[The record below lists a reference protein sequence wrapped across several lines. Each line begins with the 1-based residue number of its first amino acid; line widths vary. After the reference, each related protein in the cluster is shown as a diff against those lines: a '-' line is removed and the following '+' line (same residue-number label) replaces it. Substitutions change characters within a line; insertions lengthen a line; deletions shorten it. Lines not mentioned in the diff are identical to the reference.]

1 MVVSFVPVDMKAV
14 ISSAF
19 VNMVKQKG
27 IDKVTV
33 KALIDAC
40 HISRQTFYY
49 HFQDLMEVI
58 EWSLERAAKQK
69 LAQSLE
75 ADTPE
80 EALAALFS
88 SAFENRTLILRLLDS
103 QRREQIEKLFVQ
115 AARTYLRELVRNRHC
130 GLPLDCAG
138 AEVALDFCA
147 FGMVGLLF
155 QYCAQGR
162 TDAANLA
169 AQICRLLPKRA
180 EPEKNDAL

>member
-1 MVVSFVPVDMKAV
+1 MPVDMKAV

-49 HFQDLMEVI
+49 HF
-58 EWSLERAAKQK
+58 
-69 LAQSLE
+69 
-75 ADTPE
+75 
-80 EALAALFS
+80 
-88 SAFENRTLILRLLDS
+88 RLLDS

-180 EPEKNDAL
+180 EPEKNDAM

>member
-80 EALAALFS
+80 EALTAL
-88 SAFENRTLILRLLDS
+88 
-103 QRREQIEKLFVQ
+103 
-115 AARTYLRELVRNRHC
+115 
-130 GLPLDCAG
+130 
-138 AEVALDFCA
+138 
-147 FGMVGLLF
+147 
-155 QYCAQGR
+155 
-162 TDAANLA
+162 
-169 AQICRLLPKRA
+169 
-180 EPEKNDAL
+180 